1 MRGVIARAAVAALV
15 AGVLIP
21 VPLVLTAPPAAAAT
35 YGHETAVATDSRI
48 IRGAAALPDGTV
60 VYTTDDGWVTER
72 AANGTLRTRTYLTP
86 LHTRGKVAL
95 GPDGTAYVV
104 TDAGA
109 IARVPASGV
118 GDTLTFNAV
127 ITDVEVEAAGTL
139 LLADARYKR
148 VLRVPAGGG
157 TGTVVASFSSVPQD
171 LGMDGTSVVVAG
183 GGLRRIAAG
192 GAVTTLLTGGDPTTA
207 ASGRDGIWTNP
218 DQSSGLSVLAA
229 DGALRAVRA
238 DNDDAPI
245 AQIQAVGNGNILI
258 TGGNSVRLVSDP
270 GLAAV
275 APFSM
280 TAAPGEGRI
289 SLRWDDTT
297 RSSVELRAKQGSV
310 PPRDRWDGT
319 PVAYETIGAAA
330 AVDHEHLVLR
340 IGAHVLQEGEQWSF
354 AAFAPQIDPLSEHLS
369 VQSWSPPATATSGVL
384 ADTTP
389 PEPPYDPTVS
399 ASRTAIYLA
408 WSDLPSLDFDH
419 SVVRMALGTTPPGR
433 PDEGTLLSHVA
444 TGSLRSVYVPD
455 PVTGQDYALSIFTV
469 DLHGNYAR
477 WSTVAR
483 LDVEP
488 PAAVTDLQVTPDYM
502 TAKLSGTRP
511 ADADFHKVEYAIA
524 PGTEVPSRT
533 GAQSQIDPDMT
544 IGSLSM
550 GTDYTLA
557 MWSVD
562 RNGNVSEPVVR
573 RFTTLLDTQAP
584 GPVTDLTVTGGD
596 YRLTASWTPPVD
608 DDLDHLTARLTDD
621 ETGTVSTV
629 DLARTASGHTW
640 SGLPGGRSYTVTV
653 TATDLHRLVS
663 VVRSRT
669 GTTNPDADG
678 APPAVD
684 PATVTVSPTS
694 SVGVRVSFPKPSVAD
709 LKGVGYAVLP
719 IGDDSQT
726 VTTTRPIEL
735 PWYSVRASADITL
748 PRAVTPYQLVLVV
761 EDLNGHR
768 TLSVVP
774 QVAGVPNSS
783 ELPGP
788 AANLTASSPLDNV
801 LDVSWS
807 VEAFRQAP
815 ATWTVTAVSGSAS
828 RTVTVPGTTLRAAL
842 YDLPGRRDW
851 TVSVVGNNHFGP
863 GPVRTTSPV
872 RVADDSPPARVT
884 GATQTPD
891 VDTTL
896 LRWTNPT
903 DVDLDRVE
911 VLRTGA
917 TAAETQLVYRGTGTS
932 ARATGLLPGRRYTF
946 QIRAFDQVGNVAA
959 VPVTLTA
966 VESTLTLAGAR
977 TITFGGAATL
987 SGVLSW
993 NGKPATGYRVTVQ
1006 TSPVGATTWTPVATV
1021 TTSSTGTF
1029 GAAVRPALHSRYR
1042 VSFAGAGG
1050 MGGAY
1055 SSGLWVKVA
1064 PGVGIASSRT
1074 SLTLGQI
1081 VTLST
1086 TVAPGHAGRTVY
1098 LQRLSGSTW
1107 TTVATPRLS
1116 STSAASAVVRP
1127 PTRGTNLYRWVILAD
1142 TDHDAGYSAVT
1153 QVRVS

>member
-1 MRGVIARAAVAALV
+1 MRGVTARAVVAALV
-15 AGVLIP
+15 AGVLSP
-21 VPLVLTAPPAAAAT
+21 VPLALTAQPAAAAT
-35 YGHETAVATDSRI
+35 YGQETVVASSTET

-60 VYTTDDGWVTER
+60 VYTTADGWVWER
-72 AANGTLRTRTYLTP
+72 AANGTVRVRTYLTP
-86 LHTRGKVAL
+86 LSTRGKVAL
-95 GPDGTAYVV
+95 GADRTAYVV

-109 IARVPASGV
+109 IARIPANDV
-118 GDTLTFNAV
+118 GDTLTIPAWA
-127 ITDVEVEAAGTL
+127 TDVEVEAAGTL
-139 LLADARYKR
+139 LVADRKAHR
-148 VLRVPAGGG
+148 VLRVPASGG
-157 TGTVVASFSSVPQD
+157 TGTVVASLPTAPQD
-171 LGMDGTSVVVAG
+171 LALDGTSVVVAG

-192 GAVTTLLTGGDPTTA
+192 GAVTTLLTGGDPTIA
-207 ASGRDGIWTNP
+207 APGRDGIWTNP
-218 DQSSGLSVLAA
+218 DHSWGLSVLAA

-245 AQIQAVGNGNILI
+245 AQVQAVGNGNMLVS
-258 TGGNSVRLVSDP
+258 GGNSVRLVTDP

-297 RSSVELRAKQGSV
+297 RSSVEVRAKQGSV
-310 PPRDRWDGT
+310 PPRDRWDGI
-319 PVAYETIGAAA
+319 PVGYETIGAESS
-330 AVDHEHLVLR
+330 VNHEHVVLR
-340 IGAHVLQEGEQWSF
+340 IGEHVLQEGEQWSF
-354 AAFAPQIDPLSEHLS
+354 AAFAQQTDPLSEHMVTS
-369 VQSWSPPATATSGVL
+369 SWSPPATATSGVL

-399 ASRTAIYLA
+399 ANRTAIYLA

-419 SVVRMALGTTPPGR
+419 SVVRMALGTTPPAT
-433 PDEGTLLSHVA
+433 PDEGIELGRGTAGTRH
-444 TGSLRSVYVPD
+444 GVYVPD
-455 PVTGQDYALSIFTV
+455 PVPGQNYALSIFSV
-469 DLHGNYAR
+469 DLHGNHAR

-483 LDVEP
+483 LDLEP
-488 PAAVTDLQVTPDYM
+488 PAPVADLEVTPQYFAARVSA
-502 TAKLSGTRP
+502 TQP
-511 ADADFHKVEYAIA
+511 ADADFDKVEYAIA
-524 PGTEVPSRT
+524 PGSEVPSRV
-533 GAQSQIDPDMT
+533 GAEAQINPDFWVRDLT
-544 IGSLSM
+544 M

-557 MWSVD
+557 LWSVD
-562 RNGNVSEPVVR
+562 RNGNASEPAVV
-573 RFTTLLDTQAP
+573 RFTTLLDTQPPA
-584 GPVTDLTVTGGD
+584 PVTDLTVTGGD
-596 YRLTASWTPPVD
+596 YRLTAAWTPPAD
-608 DDLDHLTARLTDD
+608 ADLAEVTARLTDE
-621 ETGTVSTV
+621 ETGAVSTV
-629 DLARTASGHTW
+629 RLAGTATGHTW
-640 SGLPGGRSYTVTV
+640 QRLPGGRSYTVTV
-653 TATDLHRLVS
+653 TAIDEHGLVS
-663 VVRSRT
+663 AVSSGT
-669 GTTNPDADG
+669 GVTDPDADG
-678 APPAVD
+678 APPAID
-684 PATVTVSPTS
+684 LATVSVTPAS
-694 SVGVRVSFPKPSVAD
+694 SASVRVQLPRPTFAD
-709 LKGVGYAVLP
+709 FKGIGYAVLP
-719 IGDDSQT
+719 LGEDPQT
-726 VTTTRPIEL
+726 VTTTTPIEFPILTDSATVYVAL
-735 PWYSVRASADITL
+735 PQ
-748 PRAVTPYQLVLVV
+748 AVTPFQLVLVV

-783 ELPGP
+783 ELPAP

-911 VLRTGA
+911 VLRTGG

-932 ARATGLLPGRRYTF
+932 VRATGLLPGRRYTF
-946 QIRAFDQVGNVAA
+946 QIRTFDQVGNVAA

-993 NGKPATGYRVTVQ
+993 NGKPAAGYRVTVQ
-1006 TSPVGATTWTPVATV
+1006 TSPVGSTTWTPVATV
-1021 TTSSTGTF
+1021 TTSGTGTF

-1042 VSFAGAGG
+1042 VAFAGAGG

-1064 PGVGIASSRT
+1064 PGVSIASSRT
-1074 SLTLGQI
+1074 SLTLGQT

-1086 TVAPGHAGRTVY
+1086 KVAPGHAGRTVY

-1107 TTVATPRLS
+1107 TTVATSRLS

-1142 TDHDAGYSAVT
+1142 TDHEAGYSAVT
-1153 QVRVS
+1153 QIRVS